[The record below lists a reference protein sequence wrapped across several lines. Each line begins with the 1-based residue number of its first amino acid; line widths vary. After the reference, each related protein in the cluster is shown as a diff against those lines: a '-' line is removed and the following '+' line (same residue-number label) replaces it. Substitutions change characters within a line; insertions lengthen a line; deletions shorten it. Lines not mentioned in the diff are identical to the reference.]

1 MSRFHGCL
9 NLFDRSVYYSKINV
23 KATDRHDLT
32 MQVISEKQDLFSF

>member
-9 NLFDRSVYYSKINV
+9 NLFDRSVYYWEINV
-23 KATDRHDLT
+23 KETDRNDLT